1 VNVTVGT
8 RAPQLVVEAYVKG
21 ERHPVEL
28 ALPPRGE
35 WLVLFFYPRDFTFV
49 CPTEI
54 AAFEQLRPEFEEV
67 GARIA
72 AASTDSWWVHRAWFN
87 SNPLL
92 AETSYPVIADPSQN
106 LAYAYGVLLEDGS
119 AQRGTFV
126 IDPEGVIRHASITD
140 SSIGRSA
147 DETLRVVQAL
157 QTGGLCPAGWRPG
170 DATLLAA

>member
-1 VNVTVGT
+1 VNVTVGA

-21 ERHPVEL
+21 ERQPVEL

-54 AAFEQLRPEFEEV
+54 ASFEQLRPDFEEA
-67 GARIA
+67 GARVA

-87 SNPLL
+87 SHPLL

-126 IDPEGVIRHASITD
+126 IDPDGVIRHASVTD
-140 SSIGRSA
+140 SNVGRSA
-147 DETLRVVQAL
+147 DETLRIVQAL